1 LKGETLKIAG
11 IQEEMEKNSSLQVD
25 LDACKAKVLSV
36 SKALHDK
43 LDKSEKDPILLL
55 IKDTKNNT
63 RLNYNEFNAY
73 KRKVDSEL
81 IKIVTLQDKIEGFK
95 GKSCTLEEFIK
106 LKETVDQFK
115 GVNDEELNNIR
126 QYFNS
131 KLTLK
136 GDKDWIKKVISKLK
150 EAWKEFESKERDRN
164 EAILTRKLINDAQ
177 CGSCDKK
184 MKELI
189 PEKTKYRDWNKVE
202 SVAENRGKKEVSRS
216 ISNFGKG

>member
-1 LKGETLKIAG
+1 VDQLSQKIEILKGETLKIAG
-11 IQEEMEKNSSLQVD
+11 LQEELEKNSDVKQD
-25 LDACKAKVLSV
+25 LDACKAKIQSV

-55 IKDTKNNT
+55 IKDSKQTT
-63 RLNYNEFNAY
+63 RTNYNEFNAY

-81 IKIVTLQDKIEGFK
+81 NKIVTLQDKIDGFK

-115 GVNDEELNNIR
+115 DNNDEEFNNLR

-136 GDKDWIKKVISKLK
+136 ADKEWIKKVINKLK
-150 EAWKEFESKERDRN
+150 DAWSQFESKERDRN
-164 EAILTRKLINDAQ
+164 EAILTKKLINDAQ

-184 MKELI
+184 IAELL

-202 SVAENRGKKEVSRS
+202 SVAD
-216 ISNFGKG
+216 